1 MLLQVR
7 VSRVWVSLAE
17 IKLMANSLSRCN
29 IFIAILSSFQKFIQS
44 KIIQSRVF
52 ERVFI

>member
-17 IKLMANSLSRCN
+17 IKFMANSNFYN
-29 IFIAILSSFQKFIQS
+29 IGFGSYLICLMA
-44 KIIQSRVF
+44 
-52 ERVFI
+52 